1 MKEFT
6 NLYPVSKTLRFELQ
20 PIGRTKENI
29 ERNGILQRD
38 EKRAEDYKTVKE
50 FIDEYHKQF
59 IKDRLWSYKLPLY
72 SEGHL
77 NSLEEYQALYEL
89 SKRDET
95 QEREFA
101 EVKDNLRAFI
111 AKRLTEG
118 GSAYDRIFKKELIRE
133 DLVVFLENEDDRE
146 IVRQFADFTT
156 YFGGF
161 NENRKNMYSAEE
173 KSTAIAY
180 RLIHQNLPKFMDNM
194 KAFAK
199 IAESSVSEHFEE
211 IYEGWK
217 EHLNVGSLEEI
228 FRLDYFSF
236 TLTQPQIE
244 VYNYIIGKKILEDGT
259 EIKGINEYVNLYNQ
273 QQKDKTKR
281 LPFLVPLYKQILS
294 DREKLS
300 WKAEEFDSD
309 DKMLTAINES
319 YNHLH
324 DLLMGDENESLRS
337 LLEHLKDFNLEQ
349 INITN
354 DLSLTD
360 ISQHLFG
367 RYDVFTNGIK
377 DELRIITPR
386 KKKEDDE
393 SFEDRIS
400 KIFKTQKSFSIA
412 LLDKLPQPVME
423 DGKLRTVEDY
433 FLSLGAVNTGL
444 TQKENLF
451 AQIENAYEDARTI
464 LQMKDTGDALFQ
476 NKPAVAK
483 IKTLLDALKDLQRFI
498 KPLLGSGEENEKD
511 ELFYGSFQMMWD
523 ELDTVT
529 TLYNKVRNWL
539 TRKPYSDNKIRLYF
553 DNKGLFL
560 NGWVDSKTESD
571 NATQYGGYLFRKKNA
586 IGEYDYFL
594 GVSSDTKL
602 FRSFNHVAP
611 SDMSSYERLDY
622 YQLKSQTF
630 YGARYNGDYAQESL
644 EIRNAIDTFIYKY
657 GSENIKTKIDNEK
670 SKKQPKVSTA
680 SGYLRFIEQ
689 SDKDLYDALL
699 RNNAFIE
706 ANHTMMASFKATL
719 LSLDRIPLAKKIAN
733 RNYELFS
740 EMMEDIDSLL
750 KSKLFSYFPI
760 SNSELDDAICRELKP
775 LYMFKITNK
784 DLSFAE
790 TYQKGLRKSRGRDNL
805 HTMYFK
811 ALMSGEQNVYDIGSG
826 SVFFRKHTIEYSEE
840 KLIKGHHY
848 EMLKDKFQYP
858 IISNRRYAFDK
869 FQFHLSI
876 CINYN
881 SPKIKDINPIVNE
894 TIRQGGFTHIIGI
907 DRGERHLLYLSLIDL
922 RGNIVKQ
929 MTLNEII
936 NEYKGQTYKTNYHDL
951 LARREGNR
959 AEARRSWDTIETI
972 KELKEGYL
980 SQVVHIISKM
990 MVEYNAIVVLE
1001 YLNPGFMRE
1010 RQKIERQVYEKFEK
1024 MLIEKLNCY
1033 IDKHAEPSE
1042 ETGLLHPLQLTCDA
1056 QKWKRSH
1063 QCGCLFYIPAWNT
1076 SKIDPVTGFVN
1087 QIPQADTRYETIAKS
1102 KAFFSKFK
1110 SIRYNSVKGWFEFA
1124 FDYNDFTTKAEG
1136 TRTQWTLCTF
1146 GERIRTFRNPKK
1158 NNQWD
1163 DERIVLTNEFKQLF
1177 EKYDID
1183 IAGNL
1188 KEAISA
1194 QSDAQFFKE
1203 LLGLM
1208 KLLLQMRNSVTNSEE
1223 DYLLSPVADE
1233 NGHFFDSR
1241 EGISSLPIDADAN
1254 GAYNIARKGLWVIR
1268 KIQETQE
1275 DEKVSL
1281 NITNKEWLQFAQT
1294 KPYRND

>member
-1 MKEFT
+1 MKQFT

-20 PIGRTKENI
+20 PIGKTKENI
-29 ERNGILQRD
+29 ERNGILERD
-38 EKRAEDYKTVKE
+38 KQRAEDYKTVKNY
-50 FIDEYHKQF
+50 IDDYHKQF
-59 IKDRLWSYKLPLY
+59 IKDRLWDFKLPLY

-77 NSLEEYQALYEL
+77 NSLEEYQSLYNT
-89 SKRDET
+89 SKRDEA
-95 QEREFA
+95 QDAAFA
-101 EVKDNLRAFI
+101 EIKDNLRSII
-111 AKRLTEG
+111 AKRLTS
-118 GSAYDRIFKKELIRE
+118 GSAYERIFKKELIRE
-133 DLVVFLENEDDRE
+133 DLIDFLEEEEKKE

-156 YFGGF
+156 YFSGF
-161 NENRKNMYSAEE
+161 HENRRNMYSAEE

-199 IAESSVSEHFEE
+199 IAETSVAEHFAD
-211 IYEGWK
+211 IYDGWK
-217 EHLNVGSLEEI
+217 EYLNVGSVEEI
-228 FRLDYFSF
+228 FRLDYFSD
-236 TLTQPQIE
+236 TLTQTHIE
-244 VYNYIIGKKILEDGT
+244 VYNYIIGKKVFEDGT

-273 QQKDKTKR
+273 QQKDKSLR

-300 WKAEEFDSD
+300 WMAEEFDSD
-309 DKMLTAINES
+309 EQMLSAINES
-319 YNHLH
+319 YSHLH
-324 DLLMGDENESLRS
+324 DLLMGVENDSLRS
-337 LLEHLKDFNLEQ
+337 LLLHMKEFDLSQ

-360 ISQHLFG
+360 ISQHLFS
-367 RYDVFTNGIK
+367 RYDVFTNDIK

-386 KKKEDDE
+386 KKKENDE
-393 SFEDRIS
+393 DFEDRIS

-412 LLDKLPQPVME
+412 FLDKLPQPVMD
-423 DGKLRTVEDY
+423 DGKPRSVEDY
-433 FLSLGAVNTGL
+433 FMSLGAVNNET

-451 AQIENAYEDARTI
+451 AQIENAFEDARPI
-464 LQMKDTGDALFQ
+464 LQMKETGDTLSQ

-483 IKTLLDALKDLQRFI
+483 IKALLDSLKDLQRFI
-498 KPLLGSGEENEKD
+498 KPLLGSGEETEKD
-511 ELFYGSFQMMWD
+511 ELFYGLFQMIWD
-523 ELDTVT
+523 ELETVT
-529 TLYNKVRNWL
+529 PLYNKVRNWL
-539 TRKPYSDNKIRLYF
+539 TRKPYSDDKIRLYF

-594 GVSSDTKL
+594 GISADTKL
-602 FRSFNHVAP
+602 FRSFNPVIP

-630 YGARYNGDYAQESL
+630 YGSRYKGDYTQDSR
-644 EIRNAIDTFIYKY
+644 EILNAIDTFVYKY
-657 GSENIKTKIDNEK
+657 GSEYIKTKIKNEK
-670 SKKQPKVSTA
+670 SKKHPKVSTA

-689 SDKDLYDALL
+689 SEKGFYDALKKD
-699 RNNAFIE
+699 NAFIE
-706 ANHTMMASFKATL
+706 ANHTMMASFKKTL

-733 RNYELFS
+733 RDYELFS

-760 SNSELDDAICRELKP
+760 SNSELDDAISRELKP
-775 LYMFKITNK
+775 LYLFKITNK

-811 ALMSGEQNVYDIGSG
+811 ALMSGDQNVYDIGSG
-826 SVFFRKHTIEYSEE
+826 SVFFRKHTIEYSDEI
-840 KLIKGHHY
+840 LIRGHHY
-848 EMLKDKFQYP
+848 EMLKNKFQYP

-876 CINYN
+876 SINYN
-881 SPKIKDINPIVNE
+881 SPKIKDINSIVQE
-894 TIRQGGFTHIIGI
+894 TIRQGGFSHIIGI

-922 RGNIVKQ
+922 KGNIVKQ
-929 MTLNEII
+929 MTLNDIV
-936 NEYKGQTYKTNYHDL
+936 NEYKGIAYKTNYHDL
-951 LARREGNR
+951 LAKREGDR
-959 AEARRSWDTIETI
+959 TDARRSWDTIETI

-990 MVEYNAIVVLE
+990 MVEYNAIIVLE
-1001 YLNPGFMRE
+1001 DLNTGFMRG

-1033 IDKHAEPSE
+1033 IDKQVDPAENG
-1042 ETGLLHPLQLTCDA
+1042 GLLHPLQLTSDA

-1076 SKIDPVTGFVN
+1076 SKIDPATGFVN
-1087 QIPQADTRYETIAKS
+1087 LFDTRYDTRE
-1102 KAFFSKFK
+1102 KARLFFSKFQRI
-1110 SIRYNSVKGWFEFA
+1110 SFNSEKGWFEFS

-1136 TRTQWTLCTF
+1136 TRTKWTLCTYD
-1146 GERIRTFRNPKK
+1146 ERIRTFRNPEK
-1158 NNQWD
+1158 NHQWD
-1163 DERIVLTNEFKQLF
+1163 DERIDLTKEFKQLF

-1183 IAGNL
+1183 IHSNL

-1194 QSDAQFFKE
+1194 QSDAQFFKD

-1208 KLLLQMRNSVTNSEE
+1208 KLLLQMRNSITNSEE
-1223 DYLLSPVADE
+1223 DYLLSPIADDS
-1233 NGHFFDSR
+1233 GHFFDSR
-1241 EGISSLPIDADAN
+1241 ENIETLPNNADAN
-1254 GAYNIARKGLWVIR
+1254 GAYNIARKGLWVVEQI
-1268 KIQETQE
+1268 KKADDLSKLKLAI
-1275 DEKVSL
+1275 S
-1281 NITNKEWLQFAQT
+1281 NKEWLQFAQT
-1294 KPYRND
+1294 RPYLDD